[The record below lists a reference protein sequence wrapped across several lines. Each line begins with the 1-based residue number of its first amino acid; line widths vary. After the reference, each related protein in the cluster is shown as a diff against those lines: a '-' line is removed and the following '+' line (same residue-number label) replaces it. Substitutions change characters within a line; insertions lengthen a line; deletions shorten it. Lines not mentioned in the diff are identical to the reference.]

1 MSFDQYSETPASN
14 YITGYFL
21 TGMAPSSVKVA
32 GSDIMADLA
41 SRFAAM
47 HTTGGTATAYTV
59 TQTRQ
64 FGSLVNGLEI
74 IVLPNATNTGAAT
87 FAPDGLTAKNVFAN
101 GVAAIAGMIVQNVP
115 AYLKYD
121 GTQWNLLNPQKAK
134 GSATLTYVGGTTS
147 PTVTAN
153 YNFDGYNCS
162 FVVPG
167 GLSATSNSTFFSVN
181 GLPSFLAPASN
192 QSLPTYVLDNGA
204 ASLGAIGF
212 IAGSSII
219 NLAKGSGYGIGTSSF
234 TSTGT
239 KGWPSNGSSGTQVGL
254 FIIQVNP

>member
-64 FGSLVNGLEI
+64 FQSLVNGLEI

-87 FAPDGLTAKNVFAN
+87 FAPDGLAAKNIFTN

-121 GTQWNLLNPQKAK
+121 GTQWNLLNPQRAT
-134 GSATLTYVGGTTS
+134 GSFTITLTGMTGTT
-147 PTVTAN
+147 TGTIN
-153 YNFDGYNCS
+153 YDIKPDGKTW
-162 FVVPG
+162 
-167 GLSATSNSTFFSVN
+167 SAWAAAAITGTSNSSAMTGTGIPAILTNTTDKEYYCPLVN
-181 GLPSFLAPASN
+181 GGGTAQGGIRTGTSTTWTFCMNS
-192 QSLPTYVLDNGA
+192 S
-204 ASLGAIGF
+204 GAIGPTNF
-212 IAGSSII
+212 
-219 NLAKGSGYGIGTSSF
+219 
-234 TSTGT
+234 
-239 KGWPSNGSSGTQVGL
+239 GSSGSKGISQRFAFVSS
-254 FIIQVNP
+254 ID